1 MNKKLNQIWHRYL
14 IGIIKD
20 QIHGLCQLQLIPVAT
35 SYGCMDDAIINPEIK
50 LKSYVND
57 MGILSS
63 NIMGEDSEWWRVFFV
78 QSLFFVVTLSA
89 LEVLPSERKFDESAS
104 TSFSFFCPTKAA

>member
-1 MNKKLNQIWHRYL
+1 MNKKLNQVWHRYL

-35 SYGCMDDAIINPEIK
+35 SYGGMDDAIINPEIK